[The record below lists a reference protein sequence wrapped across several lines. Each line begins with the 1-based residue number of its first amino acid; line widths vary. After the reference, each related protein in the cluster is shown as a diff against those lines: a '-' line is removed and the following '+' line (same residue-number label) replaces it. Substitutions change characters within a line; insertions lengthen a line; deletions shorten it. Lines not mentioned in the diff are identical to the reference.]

1 MSERKTPSPEVQALL
16 VKAADG
22 ELDDRERQELKRLA
36 QENPSVGAEV
46 DELRAASRALSG
58 FGLRDPNPDDWA
70 HFERSLLP
78 RGERMLGW
86 LLMLGGLAVL
96 VGLALFGLFT
106 DAEVPLVA
114 KIGGGALIGGLAV
127 LAIHVGRRALR
138 ERRRDP
144 YKDIVR

>member
-22 ELDDRERQELKRLA
+22 ELNERERRELERLA
-36 QENPSVGAEV
+36 QQDPTVSAEIE
-46 DELRAASRALSG
+46 ELRAASRALSDY
-58 FGLRDPNPDDWA
+58 GLRDPNPDDWA

-78 RGERMLGW
+78 RGERALGW
-86 LLMLGGLAVL
+86 LLLLAGTAVL

-106 DAEVPLVA
+106 DVEVPLAA